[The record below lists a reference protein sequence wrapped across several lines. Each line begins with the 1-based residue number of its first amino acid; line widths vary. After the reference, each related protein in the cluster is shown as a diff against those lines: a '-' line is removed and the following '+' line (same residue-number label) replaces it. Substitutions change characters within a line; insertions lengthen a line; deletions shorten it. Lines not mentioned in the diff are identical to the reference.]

1 MRKKPSVKLKG
12 ILKNRNYRQEWST
25 SGQSDDA
32 RVDEN
37 AQGEKHIFRRPV
49 RLSDPEN
56 PLLGGITQSD
66 NDYGTMRASNE
77 RPSRGQRISVSPSPF
92 HTPFDDEQ
100 HNALTNVASNYSWV
114 TPERV
119 TSNYSWVTPEPVLS
133 FAAEEDAASS
143 HLAFPNHL
151 TDTTPRLAETVL
163 AANAVD
169 EEDDILT
176 RATRQEPLADITNQ
190 GSSREYDTAGP
201 SSSRPAAASTEP
213 TITYVT
219 NTPRMRPLDDV
230 PADEELILPPPASQ
244 SATPMLRPNELR
256 EEIKALNP
264 LSRDLDSY

>member
-32 RVDEN
+32 GVDEN
-37 AQGEKHIFRRPV
+37 AQGDKHIFRRPV

-77 RPSRGQRISVSPSPF
+77 RPSGGQRIGVSPSPF

-100 HNALTNVASNYSWV
+100 HNASTDVTSNHSWV

-119 TSNYSWVTPEPVLS
+119 SS
-133 FAAEEDAASS
+133 FATEEGATSS
-143 HLAFPNHL
+143 HPAFADHP
-151 TDTTPRLAETVL
+151 TDTTPRLAETVP

-176 RATRQEPLADITNQ
+176 LATRQGPLADITNQ
-190 GSSREYDTAGP
+190 GNSREYDIAGP
-201 SSSRPAAASTEP
+201 SSSRPAAARTEP
-213 TITYVT
+213 KITYVT

-244 SATPMLRPNELR
+244 YATPMLRPNELR

-264 LSRDLDSY
+264 LNRALDSY